1 MRDACHALQAKE
13 EALSASPS
21 VAMVQSA
28 MDLYRQAA
36 EQFSAVDG
44 SEGKH
49 EEVLSLMHAFLQSD
63 RVLDI
68 LNPNPEPWSPASSG
82 GAAEAGANSSASD
95 SAPAAA
101 EAAPP
106 PPPMTTHNT
115 CDEAAVGFTTNDDD
129 NKVVEPPSQVAEA
142 QPVGSMQF
150 MIDDE
155 LELAPTSV
163 EDKVSDRSIS
173 SILSLR
179 LRALKDH
186 SMQGRARIQTLCG
199 IILSVA
205 TNGCFF
211 VTHF

>member
-82 GAAEAGANSSASD
+82 GAAEAGANSSSSD
-95 SAPAAA
+95 SH
-101 EAAPP
+101 APP

>member
-49 EEVLSLMHAFLQSD
+49 EEVLSLMHACLQSD

-68 LNPNPEPWSPASSG
+68 LNQPEPWSRASSG
-82 GAAEAGANSSASD
+82 GAAEAGANSSSSD

-163 EDKVSDRSIS
+163 EDKVSD
-173 SILSLR
+173 
-179 LRALKDH
+179 
-186 SMQGRARIQTLCG
+186 
-199 IILSVA
+199 
-205 TNGCFF
+205 
-211 VTHF
+211 

>member
-68 LNPNPEPWSPASSG
+68 VNPNPEPWSRASSG
-82 GAAEAGANSSASD
+82 GAAEAGANSSSSD
-95 SAPAAA
+95 SH
-101 EAAPP
+101 APP

-163 EDKVSDRSIS
+163 EDKVSD
-173 SILSLR
+173 
-179 LRALKDH
+179 
-186 SMQGRARIQTLCG
+186 
-199 IILSVA
+199 
-205 TNGCFF
+205 
-211 VTHF
+211 

>member
-82 GAAEAGANSSASD
+82 GAAEAGANSSSSD
-95 SAPAAA
+95 S
-101 EAAPP
+101 APP

>member
-82 GAAEAGANSSASD
+82 PPFAEAGANSSSSD

-163 EDKVSDRSIS
+163 EDKVSD
-173 SILSLR
+173 
-179 LRALKDH
+179 
-186 SMQGRARIQTLCG
+186 
-199 IILSVA
+199 
-205 TNGCFF
+205 
-211 VTHF
+211 

>member
-82 GAAEAGANSSASD
+82 GAAEAGANSSSSD
-95 SAPAAA
+95 SN
-101 EAAPP
+101 APP

>member
-68 LNPNPEPWSPASSG
+68 VNPNPEPWSRASSG
-82 GAAEAGANSSASD
+82 GAAEAGASSSASD

-101 EAAPP
+101 EAA

-163 EDKVSDRSIS
+163 EDKVSD
-173 SILSLR
+173 
-179 LRALKDH
+179 
-186 SMQGRARIQTLCG
+186 
-199 IILSVA
+199 
-205 TNGCFF
+205 
-211 VTHF
+211 

>member
-68 LNPNPEPWSPASSG
+68 LNQPEPWSPASSG
-82 GAAEAGANSSASD
+82 GAAEAGANSSSSD

>member
-1 MRDACHALQAKE
+1 MLALSLPFQAKE

-68 LNPNPEPWSPASSG
+68 LNQPEPSSPAS
-82 GAAEAGANSSASD
+82 A
-95 SAPAAA
+95 AAA
-101 EAAPP
+101 EAPPSLSAPTAAAAEVVAPP
-106 PPPMTTHNT
+106 PPPMTIQNIS
-115 CDEAAVGFTTNDDD
+115 DEAAVGFMTNDDD
-129 NKVVEPPSQVAEA
+129 NMEPPSSHVAEA

-150 MIDDE
+150 RIDDE
-155 LELAPTSV
+155 LETAASSTV
-163 EDKVSDRSIS
+163 KDMVSNC
-173 SILSLR
+173 LLV
-179 LRALKDH
+179 
-186 SMQGRARIQTLCG
+186 QT
-199 IILSVA
+199 
-205 TNGCFF
+205 FD
-211 VTHF
+211 